1 MIEVLGENFIIQ
13 QIRDFEDSQFEQT
26 FSGIDK
32 ATSNIKNIFE
42 SLANKSCKIV
52 RYKKFKQ
59 KILNRKPWVDHE
71 VRDLKKTIK
80 PKGAKLRQEPFN
92 LELKCNFFTHAEKL

>member
-1 MIEVLGENFIIQ
+1 MIEVLGEKFIIQ
-13 QIRDFEDSQFEQT
+13 QIRDFEQT

-42 SLANKSCKIV
+42 NLANKSCKIV
-52 RYKKFKQ
+52 RYKKYKQ

-71 VRDLKKTIK
+71 VRDLKK
-80 PKGAKLRQEPFN
+80 N
-92 LELKCNFFTHAEKL
+92 Y